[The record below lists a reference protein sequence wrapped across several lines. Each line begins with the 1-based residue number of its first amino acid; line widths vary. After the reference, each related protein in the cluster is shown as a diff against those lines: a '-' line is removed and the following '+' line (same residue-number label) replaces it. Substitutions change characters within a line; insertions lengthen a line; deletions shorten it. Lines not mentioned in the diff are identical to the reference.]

1 MGFSRI
7 LRRVSSYL
15 SIVCKKMASMRFCS
29 LLVFLVVVALGSA
42 TSGGAEKHLAELER
56 SRAFLTAYCVSC
68 HSNEKSKGDFNF
80 ETFNGKD
87 WANHELLNEL
97 LTVLREKEMPP
108 KKAKK
113 QPSAE
118 ELEAFEKLLAK
129 QYFSIKKKL
138 PGVLTRLNRVEY
150 ENTINDA
157 FFTDLEVKNHLPVDN
172 TRDGFDNE
180 GDKLVMS
187 PYAMDSYFRVASEIA
202 GKVVGGIPEPSTTNH
217 SYDNGLGR
225 RLGSDGVAS
234 YEFSNDGM
242 TTEGYRYNDASR
254 GFGLKYGDT
263 VPGYY
268 DVKVNGHFTFIDP
281 TVTGAFLR
289 ERDLYFKVDL
299 GKENERLRITTNID
313 PKLSKKAL
321 SSQDFLLSDK
331 VRIYL
336 EPGQNAVLY
345 SYNYLY
351 PLPRDLSKLKPI
363 PPLPADKAF
372 SKMPK
377 ALLHFISADVTGPYY
392 ESWPPKNEFY
402 NTYYEDFK
410 GQDPHKQY
418 QQFIRKLAI
427 KLFRRPVIDSE
438 LKRFFDVAKKR
449 YETNGNVLDAVQSAL
464 TIMLCSP
471 NFLYKEEGDSL
482 DLNEY
487 AIASRLSYFLW
498 NTLPDDRL
506 IKLATEGK
514 LKDPSVRSAEALRM
528 LKDPRSQRFVTDFTE
543 QWLELH
549 KIDVVNP
556 QAEILKYT
564 FKGFAG
570 IRPFMRQE
578 SIEFF
583 KVILNEN
590 LSLLNFIESDFVVI
604 NQPLN
609 QIYKVTIPEEAELS
623 DIVNQKDSKLITN
636 DEKKRRGEVFRKVI
650 LDKESRRGGLMTQA
664 GILMMNTNGEFTNPF
679 YRGAW
684 LAKNIYGLE
693 LKLPANLEV
702 GALKPPTETFTI
714 KDTINEHRNNPQ
726 CASCHSKMDPFGLAM
741 ENFDVLGRYRE
752 NYQKF
757 VVTKTT
763 IEVTAEGKTKKTEK
777 ISRKFEPTTKVDAS
791 TSHRDGRPIAGIE
804 GLKNLM
810 LEDQDKIARNLL
822 IKLSEYAM
830 GRTIN
835 YSDAEVIHR
844 LLKASKNNNYQLR
857 DLIVSIV
864 ADESFTKR

>member
-1 MGFSRI
+1 MR
-7 LRRVSSYL
+7 LL
-15 SIVCKKMASMRFCS
+15 SLAWAAWALAPVANGVESNADFDLNKT
-29 LLVFLVVVALGSA
+29 FLS
-42 TSGGAEKHLAELER
+42 T
-56 SRAFLTAYCVSC
+56 YCVTC
-68 HSNEKSKGDFNF
+68 HGNEKSKGDYNF
-80 ETFNGKD
+80 ETFNESD
-87 WANHELLNEL
+87 WNNHDLLGELLEVVAEN
-97 LTVLREKEMPP
+97 EMPP

-113 QPSAE
+113 KPSTDERAVY
-118 ELEAFEKLLAK
+118 EKLLAK
-129 QYFSIKKKL
+129 QYFSIKTKL

-157 FFTDLEVKNHLPVDN
+157 FFTNLEVKNHLPVDN

-187 PYAMDSYFRVASEIA
+187 PFAMDSYFRVASEIA
-202 GKVVGGIPEPSTTNH
+202 GKVVGGMPEPSTTNH

-225 RLGSDGVAS
+225 RLGSDGVAG
-234 YEFSNDGM
+234 YEFFNDGM

-336 EPGQNAVLY
+336 EPGQNAVIY

-402 NTYYEDFK
+402 NTYYEDLK
-410 GQDPHKQY
+410 DQEPHKQY

-449 YETNGNVLDAVQSAL
+449 YETNENVLDAVQSAL

-482 DLNEY
+482 NLNEY

-623 DIVNQKDSKLITN
+623 DIVNQKDSKPITN
-636 DEKKRRGEVFRKVI
+636 DEKKRRGEVFRKGI

-684 LAKNIYGLE
+684 LAKNVYGLD

-844 LLKASKNNNYQLR
+844 LVKASKNNNYQLR

>member
-1 MGFSRI
+1 MR
-7 LRRVSSYL
+7 LL
-15 SIVCKKMASMRFCS
+15 SLAWAAWALAPVANGVESNADFDLNKT
-29 LLVFLVVVALGSA
+29 FLS
-42 TSGGAEKHLAELER
+42 T
-56 SRAFLTAYCVSC
+56 YCVTC
-68 HSNEKSKGDFNF
+68 HGNEKSKGDYNF
-80 ETFNGKD
+80 ETFNESD
-87 WANHELLNEL
+87 WNNHDLLDELLEVVAEN
-97 LTVLREKEMPP
+97 EMPP

-113 QPSAE
+113 KPSTDERAVY
-118 ELEAFEKLLAK
+118 EKLLAK
-129 QYFSIKKKL
+129 QYFSIKTKL

-202 GKVVGGIPEPSTTNH
+202 GKVVGGMPEPSTTNH

-321 SSQDFLLSDK
+321 STQDFLLSNK

-345 SYNYLY
+345 SYNYFY

-402 NTYYEDFK
+402 NTYYEDLK
-410 GQDPHKQY
+410 DQEPHKQY

-427 KLFRRPVIDSE
+427 KLFRRPVTDSE
-438 LKRFFDVAKKR
+438 LTRFFDVAKKR
-449 YETNGNVLDAVQSAL
+449 YETNENVLDAVQSAL

-482 DLNEY
+482 DLDEY

-583 KVILNEN
+583 KVILDEN

-609 QIYKVTIPEEAELS
+609 QIYKVNIPEETELP
-623 DIVNQKDSKLITN
+623 DIVNQKDSKLIAN

-664 GILMMNTNGEFTNPF
+664 GILMMNTNGAFTNPF

-684 LAKNIYGLE
+684 VAQSMYGHE
-693 LKLPANLEV
+693 LTVPANLEV
-702 GALKPPTETFTI
+702 GTLNAPTETFTI

-752 NYQKF
+752 SYQKF

-777 ISRKFEPTTKVDAS
+777 TSRKFEATTKVDAS
-791 TSHRDGRPIAGIE
+791 TFHRDGRPIAGIK

-822 IKLSEYAM
+822 TKLSEYAM
-830 GRTIN
+830 GREMH
-835 YSDAEVIHR
+835 YADSEMIHR
-844 LLKASKNNNYQLR
+844 LLEASKNNDYQLR
-857 DLIVSIV
+857 DLMISIV

>member
-1 MGFSRI
+1 
-7 LRRVSSYL
+7 
-15 SIVCKKMASMRFCS
+15 
-29 LLVFLVVVALGSA
+29 VVVALASTPA
-42 TSGGAEKHLAELER
+42 VGAEKHLAEFDQ
-56 SRAFLTAYCVSC
+56 SKAFLTAYCVSC
-68 HSNEKSKGDFNF
+68 HGNEKSKGGHDF

-87 WANHELLNEL
+87 WASHELLNEL
-97 LTVLREKEMPP
+97 LTVLKEKEMPP

-113 QPSAE
+113 QPSAK
-118 ELEAFEKLLAK
+118 ELAAFEKLLAK
-129 QYFSIKKKL
+129 QYFSIKAKL
-138 PGVLTRLNRVEY
+138 PGVLTRLNRAEY

-157 FFTDLEVKNHLPVDN
+157 FFTTLEVKNYLPVDN

-187 PYAMDSYFRVASEIA
+187 PFAMDAYFRVASEIA
-202 GKVVGGIPEPSTTNH
+202 EKVVGGMPEASTTHH

-234 YEFSNDGM
+234 YENTNDGM

-281 TVTGAFLR
+281 TVGGAFLR

-313 PKLSKKAL
+313 PKISKKAL
-321 SSQDFLLSDK
+321 STQDFLLSDK

-345 SYNYLY
+345 SYNYFY
-351 PLPRDLSKLKPI
+351 PLPKDLSTLKPI
-363 PPLPADKAF
+363 PPLPVNKAF
-372 SKMPK
+372 AKLPK

-392 ESWPPKNEFY
+392 DSWPPKNDFY
-402 NTYYEDFK
+402 NTYYEDLK
-410 GQDPHKQY
+410 DHDPHKQY
-418 QQFIRKLAI
+418 QQFIRKLAV
-427 KLFRRPVIDSE
+427 KLFRRPVNDNE
-438 LKRFFDVAKKR
+438 LTRFFDVAKKR
-449 YETNGNVLDAVQSAL
+449 YEMDENVLDAVQSAL
-464 TIMLCSP
+464 TMMLCSP
-471 NFLYKEEGDSL
+471 KFLYKYEGDSL
-482 DLNEY
+482 NLDDY

-506 IKLATEGK
+506 IKMASEGK

-528 LKDPRSQRFVTDFTE
+528 LKDPKSQRFVTDFTE

-549 KIDVVNP
+549 KIYVVNP
-556 QAEILKYT
+556 QADLLKYT
-564 FKGFAG
+564 FKNFTG
-570 IRPFMRQE
+570 IRPFMGQE

-590 LSLLNFIESDFVVI
+590 LSLLNFIDSDFVVI
-604 NQPLN
+604 NRPLN
-609 QIYKVTIPEEAELS
+609 GIYKLALPEEEKLPKGS
-623 DIVNQKDSKLITN
+623 DPKER
-636 DEKKRRGEVFRKVI
+636 DEKLRRERSFRKVM
-650 LDKESRRGGLMTQA
+650 LDEKSVRGGLLTQA

-684 LAKNIYGLE
+684 VAKSIYGLE
-693 LKLPANLEV
+693 LKTPENLTIE
-702 GALKPPTETFTI
+702 ALESPTETFTI
-714 KDTINEHRNNPQ
+714 KDTINEHRNNPI

-741 ENFDVLGRYRE
+741 ENFDVFGRWRDKYS
-752 NYQKF
+752 KF

-763 IEVTAEGKTKKTEK
+763 IEVTSEGKTKKTEK
-777 ISRKFEPTTKVDAS
+777 TARKFEPTTKVDAS
-791 TSHRDGRPIAGIE
+791 TVHRDGRPVAGME
-804 GLKNLM
+804 GLKKLM
-810 LEDQDKIARNLL
+810 LEDQDKIARNVLT
-822 IKLSEYAM
+822 KLSEYAM
-830 GRTIN
+830 GRKMN
-835 YSDAEVIHR
+835 YADSEMIHR
-844 LLKASKNNNYQLR
+844 LLAASKKNDYKLR
-857 DLIVSIV
+857 DLMVSII

>member
-1 MGFSRI
+1 MRTHSI
-7 LRRVSSYL
+7 L
-15 SIVCKKMASMRFCS
+15 AFP
-29 LLVFLVVVALGSA
+29 VVVALASTPA
-42 TSGGAEKHLAELER
+42 VGAEKHLAEFDQ
-56 SRAFLTAYCVSC
+56 SKAFLTAYCVSC
-68 HSNEKSKGDFNF
+68 HGNEKSKGGHDF

-87 WANHELLNEL
+87 WASHELLNEL
-97 LTVLREKEMPP
+97 LTVLKEKEMPP

-113 QPSAE
+113 QPSAK
-118 ELEAFEKLLAK
+118 ELAAFEKLLAK
-129 QYFSIKKKL
+129 QYFSIKAKL
-138 PGVLTRLNRVEY
+138 PGVLTRLNRAEY

-157 FFTDLEVKNHLPVDN
+157 FFTTLEVKNYLPVDN

-187 PYAMDSYFRVASEIA
+187 PFAMDAYFRVASEIA
-202 GKVVGGIPEPSTTNH
+202 EKVVGGMPEASTTHH

-234 YEFSNDGM
+234 YENTNDGM

-281 TVTGAFLR
+281 TVGGAFLR

-313 PKLSKKAL
+313 PKISKKAL
-321 SSQDFLLSDK
+321 STQDFLLSDK

-345 SYNYLY
+345 SYNYFY
-351 PLPRDLSKLKPI
+351 PLPKDLTTLKPI
-363 PPLPADKAF
+363 PPLPVNKAF
-372 SKMPK
+372 AKLPK

-392 ESWPPKNEFY
+392 DSWPPKNDFY
-402 NTYYEDFK
+402 NTYYEDLK
-410 GQDPHKQY
+410 DHDPHKQY
-418 QQFIRKLAI
+418 QQFIRKLAV
-427 KLFRRPVIDSE
+427 KLFRRPVNDNE
-438 LKRFFDVAKKR
+438 LTRFFDAAKKR
-449 YETNGNVLDAVQSAL
+449 YETDKNVLDAVQSAL
-464 TIMLCSP
+464 TMMLCSP
-471 NFLYKEEGDSL
+471 KFLYKYEGDSL
-482 DLNEY
+482 NLDDY

-506 IKLATEGK
+506 IKMASEGK

-528 LKDPRSQRFVTDFTE
+528 LKDPKSQRFVTDFTE

-549 KIDVVNP
+549 KIYVVNP
-556 QAEILKYT
+556 QADLLKYT
-564 FKGFAG
+564 FKNFTG
-570 IRPFMRQE
+570 IRPFMGQE

-590 LSLLNFIESDFVVI
+590 LSLLNFIDSDFVVI
-604 NQPLN
+604 NRPLN
-609 QIYKVTIPEEAELS
+609 GIYKLALPEEEKLPKGS
-623 DIVNQKDSKLITN
+623 DPKER
-636 DEKKRRGEVFRKVI
+636 DEKLRRERSFRKVM
-650 LDKESRRGGLMTQA
+650 LDEKSVRGGLLTQA

-684 LAKNIYGLE
+684 VAQSIYGLE
-693 LKLPANLEV
+693 LKTPENLTIE
-702 GALKPPTETFTI
+702 ALESPTETFTI
-714 KDTINEHRNNPQ
+714 KDSINAHRNQPA

-741 ENFDVLGRYRE
+741 ENFDVFGRWRDKYS
-752 NYQKF
+752 KF

-763 IEVTAEGKTKKTEK
+763 IEVTSEGETKKTEK
-777 ISRKFEPTTKVDAS
+777 TARKFEPTTKVDAS
-791 TSHRDGRPIAGIE
+791 TVHRDGRPIAGME
-804 GLKNLM
+804 GLKKLM
-810 LEDQDKIARNLL
+810 LEDQDKIARNVLT
-822 IKLSEYAM
+822 KLSEYAM
-830 GRTIN
+830 GRKMN
-835 YSDAEVIHR
+835 YADSEMIHR
-844 LLKASKNNNYQLR
+844 LLAASKKNDYKLR
-857 DLIVSIV
+857 DLMVSII